1 MTTHLLNRPLEGQ
14 PALLRNEP
22 VQARSAVR
30 LTNLLDAAAAVV
42 HDIGF
47 ERLTT
52 AMVAERA
59 GSSIG
64 TVYRYFP
71 DRLVV
76 LRALSMRSLDRWDA
90 EGVPALNA
98 SSASTWLDVVTAA
111 LDYWATAFAEESG
124 FRSLRFGDVVD
135 IRPRESHN
143 NQVVVDSI
151 VSAISSRDLLDVDD
165 DLTGNVEIALAV
177 NDALLARAYA
187 FDDTGDARFVA
198 AARDAARAT
207 LVAIYGDPSG
217 S

>member
-1 MTTHLLNRPLEGQ
+1 M
-14 PALLRNEP
+14 
-22 VQARSAVR
+22 QARSAVR
-30 LTNLLDAAAAVV
+30 LTNLLDAAASVV

-90 EGVPALNA
+90 EGVPALSA
-98 SSASTWLDVVTAA
+98 SSAGTWLEVVTAA
-111 LDYWATAFAEESG
+111 LDYWADAFARESG

-143 NQVVVDSI
+143 NAIVVDSI
-151 VSAISSRDLLDVDD
+151 VAAIVSRELLETD
-165 DLTGNVEIALAV
+165 EALALNIEV
-177 NDALLARAYA
+177 ALSLSDALLVRAYA
-187 FDDTGDARFVA
+187 FEEAGDARFIQ
-198 AARDAARAT
+198 AARSTAQAY
-207 LVAIYGDPSG
+207 LVDIYGQPSG